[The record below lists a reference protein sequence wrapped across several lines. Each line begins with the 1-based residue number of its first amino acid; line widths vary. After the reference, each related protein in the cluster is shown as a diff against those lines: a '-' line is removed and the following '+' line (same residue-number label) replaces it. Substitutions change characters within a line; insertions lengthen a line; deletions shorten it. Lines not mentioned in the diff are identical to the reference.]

1 MSYCKVTYYDGTVEY
16 YENDAIGWH
25 GEERCSY
32 LMAHRL
38 RYRRIKY
45 LSTLPKG
52 KTTTRWKLY
61 NKGWRLTEVSDS

>member
-16 YENDAIGWH
+16 FENDTIGWY

-32 LMAHRL
+32 LMHHHL

-45 LSTLPKG
+45 LTALPKE
-52 KTTTRWKLY
+52 KTVTRWKRH
-61 NKGWRLTEVSDS
+61 NKGWRLEEVSDS

>member
-16 YENDAIGWH
+16 FENDTIGWY

-32 LMAHRL
+32 LMHHNL

-45 LSTLPKG
+45 LKALPEG
-52 KTTTRWKLY
+52 KTVTRWKRH
-61 NKGWRLTEVSDS
+61 NNGWRLEEVSDS